1 MKLEMV
7 QKNIQKEK
15 HLKIIRKMRRKI
27 LVLCLIGLIS
37 CKKSESF
44 AQENKLV
51 LTKKNI
57 EMNSHIKDILE
68 KQVLSGY
75 AVKENGLDEV
85 SEYQYSIE
93 DYQAAAYISVEILK
107 KNGVKILDN
116 GAFKRKINHIFKYK
130 GSEQVINYLIE
141 YNCPREEKVFQL
153 DENII
158 ISNSN
163 PFFIDKNYNILTE
176 AYFLPFLIDYKKD
189 FPKLYV
195 KEDKDIIQEEKD
207 RKTIKW
213 KDLPNLSELQHMHQQ
228 KLIHRNKYLFNDDRA
243 SFVWLRSNDTWFL
256 ESLVKTFGYVEDKAL
271 LDFVLK
277 RNYKDLAELEKIL
290 ISRSCGGKNRL
301 NTEVF
306 AVVKGWKKKE
316 LSDFSFRIQELMY
329 TLIKKEEQGKSEID
343 FPELTKILSETAYHM
358 SKTDEDS
365 YYNFFLIL
373 NLTEKYREEIEKK
386 NFYNNPDLKRV
397 WDETKTGG
405 RWRPG
410 MEEASLKRETLET
423 ITLYP
428 RPDFSSTPKQLEIS
442 SEDIE
447 YLHKVSDWDFVR
459 VPHMVGYLAP
469 KNSKKYSFL
478 AEEDFTPKEEKGF
491 WDKLFG

>member
-1 MKLEMV
+1 MK
-7 QKNIQKEK
+7 
-15 HLKIIRKMRRKI
+15 KI
-27 LVLCLIGLIS
+27 LLIVSVLSIYYGYS
-37 CKKSESF
+37 QKKDEKPKM
-44 AQENKLV
+44 ENNQNERL
-51 LTKKNI
+51 KN
-57 EMNSHIKDILE
+57 ILE

-93 DYQAAAYISVEILK
+93 DYQAAAYVSAGILK

-116 GAFKRKINHIFKYK
+116 EAFKRKINHIFKYK

-141 YNCPREEKVFQL
+141 YNCPRKEKVFQL

-189 FPKLYV
+189 FPKLYA
-195 KEDKDIIQEEKD
+195 KEDKNIIQEEKD

-213 KDLPNLSELQHMHQQ
+213 KDLPNLLELRHMHQQ
-228 KLIHRNKYLFNDDRA
+228 KLIHRNKYLFNDDKA
-243 SFVWLRSNDTWFL
+243 SFAWLRSNDTWFL
-256 ESLVKTFGYVEDKAL
+256 ESLVKTFGYVEDKEL

-277 RNYKDLAELEKIL
+277 ENYKDLAELEKIL

-301 NTEVF
+301 NIEVF
-306 AVVKGWKKKE
+306 AVVKNWKKKE
-316 LSDFSFRIQELMY
+316 LSNFSIKIGEMMVA
-329 TLIKKEEQGKSEID
+329 LIKKEEQGKSEIN

-358 SKTDEDS
+358 SKTDENS
-365 YYNFFLIL
+365 YYNFFPIL

-405 RWRPG
+405 RWRGG
-410 MEEASLKRETLET
+410 MEE
-423 ITLYP
+423 
-428 RPDFSSTPKQLEIS
+428 
-442 SEDIE
+442 
-447 YLHKVSDWDFVR
+447 
-459 VPHMVGYLAP
+459 
-469 KNSKKYSFL
+469 
-478 AEEDFTPKEEKGF
+478 
-491 WDKLFG
+491 